1 MCRPLRQKKD
11 LFCAGLFD
19 RSRALPPSPLPLVQ
33 HGSAYLNHTGGFP
46 NLQAMARPSFFQSP
60 LLAQLQ
66 KQLEGQIK
74 DQLGQRVR
82 AMTGATG
89 DARDFLQPAGDPGL
103 FGPESVT
110 WQVHAHFVAMMTGG
124 LSSLIL
130 QALHPRALAA
140 VWDHSSFRTQLRA
153 RLGRTA
159 LFVATTTYGGTASA
173 LQTIERVNRIHA
185 QIRGTLPDGTP
196 YAANEP
202 ELIRWVHLGETTSFL
217 RAYQDLSL
225 QALNPA
231 QQDRYFWEMTR
242 VGQRLGAQDLPE
254 TRHQALSQLQA
265 YRPDLRV
272 DERTRETIHLIENYP
287 CAPSERPLVM
297 LMVRAAF
304 QMLPDWA
311 LELLQRQR
319 TCAAEQAAV
328 RAALQ
333 AMGASLAWA
342 FADTGVAAR
351 ARQRMEPAFT
361 APVFTAAGSSPGT

>member
-1 MCRPLRQKKD
+1 MNAWACPLKD
-11 LFCAGLFD
+11 AVSD
-19 RSRALPPSPLPLVQ
+19 RIRAEM
-33 HGSAYLNHTGGFP
+33 G
-46 NLQAMARPSFFQSP
+46 R
-60 LLAQLQ
+60 
-66 KQLEGQIK
+66 
-74 DQLGQRVR
+74 RVR

-103 FGPESVT
+103 FGPEAVT

-159 LFVATTTYGGTASA
+159 LFVATTTYGGTAAA
-173 LQTIERVNRIHA
+173 LQTLERVNRIHA
-185 QIRGTLPDGTP
+185 HIRGTLPDGTP
-196 YAANEP
+196 YVANEP

-225 QALNPA
+225 QPLRTDRQDLYFAEMA
-231 QQDRYFWEMTR
+231 QIGE
-242 VGQRLGAQDLPE
+242 RLGAHDLPL
-254 TRHQALSQLQA
+254 TRHQALTQLQA
-265 YRPDLRV
+265 FRTELRV
-272 DERTRETIHLIENYP
+272 DERTRETIRLIENYP
-287 CAPSERPLVM
+287 CAPSERPLVS

-328 RAALQ
+328 RTALQ

-351 ARQRMEPAFT
+351 AHQRVGAQPGVK
-361 APVFTAAGSSPGT
+361 APEQFPNT

>member
-1 MCRPLRQKKD
+1 MPTFHPFSAVMNAWACPLKD
-11 LFCAGLFD
+11 AVSD
-19 RSRALPPSPLPLVQ
+19 RIRTEMGA
-33 HGSAYLNHTGGFP
+33 
-46 NLQAMARPSFFQSP
+46 
-60 LLAQLQ
+60 
-66 KQLEGQIK
+66 
-74 DQLGQRVR
+74 RVR

-89 DARDFLQPAGDPGL
+89 DARDFLHPAGDPGL
-103 FGPESVT
+103 FGPEAVT

-159 LFVATTTYGGTASA
+159 LFVATTTYGGTAEA
-173 LQTIERVNRIHA
+173 LQALERVNRIHA
-185 QIRGTLPDGTP
+185 HIRGTLPDGTP
-196 YAANEP
+196 YVANEP

-225 QALNPA
+225 QALSPA
-231 QQDRYFWEMTR
+231 QQDQYFWEMTR
-242 VGQRLGAQDLPE
+242 VGQRLGAQNLPE
-254 TRHQALSQLQA
+254 TRHQALTQLQA

-287 CAPSERPLVM
+287 CAPSERPLVT

-351 ARQRMEPAFT
+351 ARQRVNAPPAVKALEQFPNT
-361 APVFTAAGSSPGT
+361 